1 MSTAPRISVVIPT
14 HNRPA
19 LLSEAL
25 ESVMTQTMDK
35 WEAIIVD
42 DASQPPV
49 SPGFTAGNQAEKIRV
64 LCHDSPQG
72 GPAAKNTG
80 AKAARGE
87 ILAFLDDDDLYAP
100 GYLERALDVLDRHPD
115 IQVVFMGVAWFG
127 TNATWGENAYRNAM
141 QKTLKEARGIE
152 IEPGV
157 LFFGEPLI
165 AALLERVPMAF
176 QRPVV
181 RRHAFEKI
189 GGYRDGCLL
198 WDCDWAIRAA
208 MEVPTALITEELYKQ
223 RAGNQGFSSKQD
235 RRLEH
240 MLSGVEIK
248 EYLLAKTLAGCADS
262 TRRLTLLRRSAANS
276 WFDLAYHHM
285 NEGAL
290 AASLVAWKTS
300 QRHSFNA
307 TRIKMLGKLLLK
319 SLAPGVGKN

>member
-14 HNRPA
+14 HNRST
-19 LLSEAL
+19 LLAEAL
-25 ESVMTQTMDK
+25 QSVANQTVDD
-35 WEAIIVD
+35 WEAIVVD

-49 SPGFTAGNQAEKIRV
+49 SPGFTADDRAAKIRV
-64 LCHDSPQG
+64 LRHDPSKG

-80 AKAARGE
+80 AMASQGE
-87 ILAFLDDDDLYAP
+87 ILTFLDDDDLYTP
-100 GYLERALDVLDRHPD
+100 TYLERALDVLDRYPD

-127 TNATWGENAYRNAM
+127 TNAAWSENAYRGAM
-141 QKTLKEARGIE
+141 QKTLEEARGTE
-152 IEPGV
+152 IEPEV

-165 AALLERVPMAF
+165 AALLNRVPMAF

-181 RRHAFEKI
+181 RRQAFEKI

-208 MEVPTALITEELYKQ
+208 METPTALITEGLYEQ
-223 RAGNQGFSSKQD
+223 RAGNQGFSSKKD

-248 EYLLAKTLAGCADS
+248 EYLLAKTLADHAGSAE
-262 TRRLTLLRRSAANS
+262 RLTLFRQSAADS

-290 AASLVAWKTS
+290 AASLTAWKTS
-300 QRHSFNA
+300 QRHAFSTVRF
-307 TRIKMLGKLLLK
+307 KMLGKLLLK
-319 SLAPGVGKN
+319 SLAPGIGKN